1 MSTIQIIDKETLSE
15 RKYPLKYYRFE
26 QPDETGKFFN
36 HEREVYLRPDA
47 VAVLLIDKVKKKLM
61 LTKQFR
67 LPAFLN
73 GSESGY
79 LIEACAGVMDEAET
93 PEQTAIREVN
103 EETGYTI
110 QHLEKAGTA
119 YTSPNAT
126 TELMHLFTAEYS
138 SKTDHPQ
145 FGGLKDEGESIE
157 LIELSFKDAKEQLL
171 AGAFRD
177 TKTILLLQHFFLH
190 QRE

>member
-1 MSTIQIIDKETLSE
+1 MSTIQIISKETLSE

-26 QPDETGKFFN
+26 QPDETGKFFD

-47 VAVLLIDKVKKKLM
+47 VSVLMIDKKKKKLL

-79 LIEACAGVMDEAET
+79 LVEACAGLMDEGET
-93 PEQTAIREVN
+93 PEQTAIREAE
-103 EETGYTI
+103 EETGYQI
-110 QHLEKAGTA
+110 SDLEKIAAA

-126 TELMHLFTAEYS
+126 TELMHLYIAAYD

-157 LIELSFKDAKEQLL
+157 LIELSFKEAKQQLF

-177 TKTILLLQHFFLH
+177 TKTILLLQYFFL
-190 QRE
+190 QQPE